1 MSRARKFALIAALT
15 FTQFALCQ
23 SGGAPLSRQPG
34 GSAPEA
40 GTVNPAPQSSLIR
53 ILTPVASQKLSDNF
67 TSVRFELVSPTAY
80 AGTPNFLIQMDG
92 NDPIATSQT
101 QQAFTGLAAGA
112 HTVTVQMV
120 DANGTPVPGGRAAI
134 QFFVATPN
142 ANPAGSSPQGKTSKT
157 PASSHEL
164 KLGAV
169 TFQQPDPKVPQDDS
183 DLPPASSPLP
193 LISIIGFGILVGGIV
208 SAMKTRS

>member
-1 MSRARKFALIAALT
+1 MSRARKFVLIALLT
-15 FTQFALCQ
+15 ITQFALGQ

-40 GTVNPAPQSSLIR
+40 GTVNPDPQSALIR
-53 ILTPVASQKLSDNF
+53 ILTPVASQKLNDNF
-67 TSVRFELVSPTAY
+67 TTVRFEVINPAAY
-80 AGTPNFLIQMDG
+80 SGTPNFRIQMDG
-92 NDPIATSQT
+92 NDPVTTSDT

-134 QFFVATPN
+134 QFFVSAPTTRGSGNAPRGSASGATPKDRELQL
-142 ANPAGSSPQGKTSKT
+142 GSYK
-157 PASSHEL
+157 
-164 KLGAV
+164 
-169 TFQQPDPKVPQDDS
+169 FQQPDPAQQDDPN
-183 DLPPASSPLP
+183 LPPASSPLP

-208 SAMKTRS
+208 SAMKTRN